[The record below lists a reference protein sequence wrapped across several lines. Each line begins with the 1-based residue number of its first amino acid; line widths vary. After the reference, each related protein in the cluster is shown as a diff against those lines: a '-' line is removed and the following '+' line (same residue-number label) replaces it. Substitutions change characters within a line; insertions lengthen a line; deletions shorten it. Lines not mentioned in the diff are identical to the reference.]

1 MNPIRRKILNLLVPL
16 CEWFRNTRLYKHP
29 RANAQY
35 INQEILR
42 RKFRQAKGVIFDTEV
57 VTHDP
62 HCITIGENSYV
73 GHHAII
79 TAWQHYGDD
88 HFDGDIVIGKGACIG
103 EYNHITAIGHMRIG
117 RNLLTGRWVTITDN
131 GHGTT
136 DFATL
141 QQPPMVRRLYS
152 KGNVTIGDNV
162 WIGDKATIL
171 PGVTIGDG
179 VVIAANSVVTK
190 DVPAY
195 SVAAGN
201 PAKVIKQLVADE
213 SKLI

>member
-1 MNPIRRKILNLLVPL
+1 MNPIRRKILNLFVPL
-16 CEWFRNTRLYKHP
+16 CEWFRNTRPYKHQ
-29 RANAQY
+29 RANSQFV
-35 INQEILR
+35 NQEILR
-42 RKFRQAKGVIFDTEV
+42 RKFRQAKGVTFDTDV

-62 HCITIGENSYV
+62 QCITLGANSYI

-79 TAWQHYGDD
+79 TAWQYYREEQL
-88 HFDGDIVIGKGACIG
+88 DGDIVIGEGACIG

-136 DFATL
+136 DYVTL
-141 QQPPMVRRLYS
+141 RQAPLERSLYS

-179 VVIAANSVVTK
+179 AVIAANSVVTK

-195 SVAAGN
+195 CVVAGN
-201 PAKVIKQLVADE
+201 PAKVIKQLVAN
-213 SKLI
+213 